1 MSDASQPP
9 HLPSRVAVPARPA
22 TNTPLSPLN
31 EAHYHLWREVVAA
44 RRPAQRAARVAHA
57 SAVTILLIGAA
68 GIVVGVAYPSVWGS
82 LVVAGICTVG
92 VVEYVGA
99 RRLRR
104 AEPSAAI
111 LLGVNQLAFLGL
123 ITLYCIVR
131 LASFSP
137 VAAQAALGMSSLQ
150 TSLNQLPDVQAD
162 LQRQWDAWVPVIAYG
177 FYSLIIALSLAYQGG
192 LAVYY
197 FTRRKYLLAFRR
209 DTPAW
214 IERLLAALE
223 P

>member
-1 MSDASQPP
+1 M
-9 HLPSRVAVPARPA
+9 
-22 TNTPLSPLN
+22 N
-31 EAHYHLWREVVAA
+31 EAHYRLWREVVAA
-44 RRPAQRAARVAHA
+44 RRPAQRAARVARS
-57 SAVTILLIGAA
+57 SAVTILLIGAG
-68 GIVVGVAYPSVWGS
+68 GIVVAVAYPSLWGS
-82 LVVAGICTVG
+82 LVVAGVCIVG
-92 VVEYVGA
+92 AVEYVGA

-104 AEPSAAI
+104 GEPSAAI

-123 ITLYCIVR
+123 ITVYCVVR

-150 TSLNQLPDVQAD
+150 TSLNRLPDVQAD
-162 LQRQWDAWVPVIAYG
+162 IQRQLDAWVPVIAYG

-192 LAVYY
+192 LALYY
-197 FTRRKYLLAFRR
+197 FTRRKYLLALRR
-209 DTPAW
+209 DTPPW